1 MTALFASEILESSQ
15 SGGCLELVLSSDC
28 PFPSLLH
35 SVHSCQGLHRIET
48 SKFSAAHISPLYW
61 GPLSQ
66 LRPPS
71 VCQDLPK
78 PQVHKRSQHHGNEQQ
93 PGCGPQLLLSDQ
105 LRLRVGWRVQ
115 SSGMALP

>member
-93 PGCGPQLLLSDQ
+93 PGGGPQLLLSDQ